1 MKKPARIAL
10 ARVATALAAVALA
23 APVGGARAQEHDESD
38 VRPSEAPA
46 SSRDALATPRGSAPS
61 PGEPAS
67 PAPRL
72 LDDLRLGL
80 EESGLGDGV
89 WLTTGVFAGD
99 VHASAPDSLTMGSF
113 DLGLRLAISQDA
125 RASLDWGFAVADAR
139 VRGAYVGPTT
149 NEPFDARHGRVEGRN
164 ADLTFE
170 WLPRV
175 GRDARFGV
183 GVGVAIPVA
192 ATTRLPSSAA
202 TQSVFEA
209 SALVHDALLAQH
221 GGYRPWRFRP
231 ERVAVYVPVTFAVA
245 LTKQMVLVADVTPA
259 LGVRVLGGMGDEIL
273 GDVSGGL
280 ELGASLAD
288 FLRLGG
294 RVNVTALALGT
305 SAAAVQP
312 SAELWSR
319 LELSPISVLLRGTVG
334 LGGPFGVGSDFP
346 GWGLHLGA
354 SAAF

>member
-1 MKKPARIAL
+1 VKKPARIAL

-113 DLGLRLAISQDA
+113 DLGLRLAISEDA

-139 VRGAYVGPTT
+139 VRGAYVGTST
-149 NEPFDARHGRVEGRN
+149 NEPF
-164 ADLTFE
+164 
-170 WLPRV
+170 
-175 GRDARFGV
+175 
-183 GVGVAIPVA
+183 VA
-192 ATTRLPSSAA
+192 
-202 TQSVFEA
+202 
-209 SALVHDALLAQH
+209 
-221 GGYRPWRFRP
+221 
-231 ERVAVYVPVTFAVA
+231 
-245 LTKQMVLVADVTPA
+245 
-259 LGVRVLGGMGDEIL
+259 
-273 GDVSGGL
+273 
-280 ELGASLAD
+280 
-288 FLRLGG
+288 
-294 RVNVTALALGT
+294 
-305 SAAAVQP
+305 
-312 SAELWSR
+312 
-319 LELSPISVLLRGTVG
+319 
-334 LGGPFGVGSDFP
+334 
-346 GWGLHLGA
+346 
-354 SAAF
+354 